1 MPTGDSKR
9 ENIKLK
15 KFTNFSHNRNAKF
28 FFFCADT
35 LPRMMVDTDFQKDF
49 LISIN
54 SNEDLRNYLLST
66 SPIEEIAQ
74 NDTDLSITDSMLNY
88 SHRRHQLKK
97 YYKNVARNQNISE
110 VFLEKD
116 LNSTERIQ

>member
-1 MPTGDSKR
+1 
-9 ENIKLK
+9 
-15 KFTNFSHNRNAKF
+15 
-28 FFFCADT
+28 
-35 LPRMMVDTDFQKDF
+35 MMVDTDFQKDF